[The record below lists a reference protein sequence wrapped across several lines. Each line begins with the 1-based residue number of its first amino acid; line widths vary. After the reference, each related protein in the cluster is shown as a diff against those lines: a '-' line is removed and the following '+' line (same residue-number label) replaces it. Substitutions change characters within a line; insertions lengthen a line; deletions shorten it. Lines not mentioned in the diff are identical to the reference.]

1 MKKLNITKEQF
12 NRSRYFK
19 NKYGKLEYVSESGKL
34 FKTNK
39 GNVLK
44 FKESWNKDDYDD
56 QPRKFRPKFDIG
68 EKVSLTR
75 SFYRE
80 FYDYYNDD
88 PKKFKLD
95 VDSIDDLP
103 SDGWMIE
110 DVKTEEGI
118 EGATGLHRPYYS
130 YYITNLDMDS
140 EYEDDSINGIWV
152 YQDWIKSAEGS
163 VKESTKKFGKKF
175 NESDERRACRN
186 NIIDAYDSLA

>member
-12 NRSRYFK
+12 NRSNYFQR
-19 NKYGKLEYVSESGKL
+19 KYGKLEYVSESGKM

-39 GNVLK
+39 GKVLK

-68 EKVSLTR
+68 EKVSLTKD
-75 SFYRE
+75 FYKE
-80 FYDYYNDD
+80 FHQYYNDV
-88 PKKFKLD
+88 PEKFTKGAYYLD
-95 VDSIDDLP
+95 DIP
-103 SDGWMIE
+103 EDGWIIE

-140 EYEDDSINGIWV
+140 GYEDDSIKGIWV
-152 YQDWIKSAEGS
+152 YQDWIKSEEGS
-163 VKESTKKFGKKF
+163 VKESTRRSARRF
-175 NESDERRACRN
+175 NESDLMN
-186 NIIDAYDSLA
+186 D

>member
-1 MKKLNITKEQF
+1 MRRSARRF
-12 NRSRYFK
+12 N
-19 NKYGKLEYVSESGKL
+19 
-34 FKTNK
+34 
-39 GNVLK
+39 
-44 FKESWNKDDYDD
+44 ESWNKDDYDD

-140 EYEDDSINGIWV
+140 GYEDDSIKGIWV

-163 VKESTKKFGKKF
+163 VKESTRRSARRF
-175 NESDERRACRN
+175 NESDERKECRS
-186 NIIDAYDSLA
+186 NIIRAYDSLT